1 MMLLWKLWNESRLDG
16 PDGTRV
22 YCYTLE
28 ISRVSAY
35 LHILTPNTKNE
46 KELYIKR
53 TLRLLENEYNVI

>member
-1 MMLLWKLWNESRLDG
+1 MMILWKLWNESKLYEPVG
-16 PDGTRV
+16 NKV

-35 LHILTPNTKNE
+35 LHILKPNTKNE

-53 TLRLLENEYNVI
+53 TLRLLENEYIVI